1 MFLISFS
8 IFWSIFSDSSR
19 LSPIN
24 WRCGIFI
31 RSFFFLVSASLF
43 HRRASVFSC
52 VPLFPSDLPFLP
64 FFFAR
69 GGFFCL
75 A

>member
-8 IFWSIFSDSSR
+8 VFSVILSDSSR

-43 HRRASVFSC
+43 HLNASGFSC
-52 VPLFPSDLPFLP
+52 GSLFAAELFFLPFLLP
-64 FFFAR
+64 VAAF
-69 GGFFCL
+69 
-75 A
+75 

>member
-19 LSPIN
+19 LSPRN
-24 WRCGIFI
+24 CRWGMRM

-43 HRRASVFSC
+43 HFSASGFSC
-52 VPLFPSDLPFLP
+52 GLLLAAEPPFLP
-64 FFFAR
+64 FLLPVAAF
-69 GGFFCL
+69 
-75 A
+75 